1 MNQYFVIYRV
11 PVATMEEWAKSTS
24 PEERQ
29 AQGQKLMA
37 DMQAWTDKHKD
48 SFVGQGWPLG
58 KTKSVSKSGAVDAR
72 NDLNYACIMQAESAD
87 AVAMMFADNPHL
99 ATIPD
104 STVDIM
110 EIPHMGM

>member
-1 MNQYFVIYRV
+1 MKQFFVIYRV
-11 PVATMEEWAKSTS
+11 PVATMDQWMSGTA
-24 PEERQ
+24 PEER
-29 AQGQKLMA
+29 AEQGKKLGQ
-37 DMQAWTDKHKD
+37 DMQAWTERHKD
-48 SFVGQGWPLG
+48 AIVEGGWPLG
-58 KTKSVSKSGAVDAR
+58 KTKTVSKSGAVDGR

-87 AVAMMFADNPHL
+87 AVAAMFADNPHI